1 MTVRQYFCCDSFP
14 VNGTNGDAV
23 APTGCC
29 VPGGEDVVTHRA
41 RSWCGKMTRASSLA
55 VITALIAL
63 PAAAS
68 DTPTKASTPTLKAS
82 MQHIVARDVAAKPAV
97 TAARDRQTSSAGS
110 SPGFF
115 RSGPGM

>member
-1 MTVRQYFCCDSFP
+1 M
-14 VNGTNGDAV
+14 
-23 APTGCC
+23 
-29 VPGGEDVVTHRA
+29 VTHRA

-63 PAAAS
+63 PVAAS

-97 TAARDRQTSSAGS
+97 TAARADRQTSPAGS

-115 RSGPGM
+115 KSGPGMVAIAVMAVGTGYALYSASHDRIHSPGKQ